1 MQSLVL
7 AAASLLSPFFVEVT
21 PEVRSSYVSIGK
33 LMEDRPMQV
42 TNVRAGYDAGD
53 FGRFGIRNWDVS
65 SLTDRRHDIHR
76 HALYHF
82 EFGPTWEY
90 DLELAE
96 KWKLRSDVTRS
107 WTFYRG
113 FARDYATSNR
123 TYSWWQIDQALVNP
137 YIVPFYR
144 LRKCFHGND
153 YVYFKAGVRRRF
165 PVWESLY
172 LTPSVFAE
180 GGSYRN
186 YRRVIGMR
194 TDGAR
199 WHSGVSSVTFRLE
212 LGWSFSENFSAFAF
226 VEQYEI
232 AGQAARHATSAS
244 SNRCAHNDWTLG
256 GIGCRLRF

>member
-1 MQSLVL
+1 MQSLAL
-7 AAASLLSPFFVEVT
+7 AAASLLSPLFVEVT

-65 SLTDRRHDIHR
+65 SLTDRRHDVHR

-113 FARDYATSNR
+113 FARDHAASNR

-137 YIVPFYR
+137 YVVPFYR

-180 GGSYRN
+180 GGSSRN

-199 WHSGVSSVTFRLE
+199 WHDGVSSVTFRLE

-232 AGQAARHATSAS
+232 VGQAARHATSAS

-256 GIGCRLRF
+256 GFGCRLRF